1 MGGATAFRAAAGPLK
16 GRIKRFVMNDIGL
29 GSCVRRGRAHPLL
42 CPQAAAFRQGDE
54 LEAYFR
60 TIYKPYGFQ
69 TDAQWR
75 RMAET
80 SVRRLPDGGITT
92 HYDPKMVM
100 QFTHHPEDN
109 LQWAQWEKLDCE
121 VFCLRGVPRQRMQ
134 RKGPRCRVLEKA
146 AATHRVS
153 MCRSRSSL
161 CGRF

>member
-1 MGGATAFRAAAGPLK
+1 MISDRRPPPPRSSASAFYAGKPP
-16 GRIKRFVMNDIGL
+16 RFDKVT
-29 GSCVRRGRAHPLL
+29 
-42 CPQAAAFRQGDE
+42 E

-60 TIYKPYGFQ
+60 TIYKPYGHQ

-92 HYDPKMVM
+92 HYDPNMVM

-121 VFCLRGVPRQRMQ
+121 VLCLRGAESDLLTKEIAVKMQ
-134 RKGPRCRVLEKA
+134 ASGPRCRVLEIQG
-146 AATHRVS
+146 
-153 MCRSRSSL
+153 
-161 CGRF
+161 CGHAPCLNVPEQIGPVREFLANGL